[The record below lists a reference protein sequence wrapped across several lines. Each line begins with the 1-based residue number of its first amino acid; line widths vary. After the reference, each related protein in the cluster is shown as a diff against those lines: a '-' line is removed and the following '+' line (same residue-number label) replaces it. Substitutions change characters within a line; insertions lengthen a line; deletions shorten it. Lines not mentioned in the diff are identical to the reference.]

1 VSRLSEI
8 PIVVAA
14 AAAQASSDV
23 GAGGLGR
30 GGLAILVELATLL
43 ERLADADLEGAIDL
57 HSMPMSDLDRTR
69 LQSYL
74 GRGEVRAFLDAEGIS
89 EIQETAIAG
98 IWWIQHRDKQGD
110 LVAEVLEVT
119 AVPKI
124 LARARDEIA
133 SAVLL
138 LRERIDASPPNRVIA
153 PQYGR

>member
-1 VSRLSEI
+1 MSRLSEI
-8 PIVVAA
+8 PIVVASA
-14 AAAQASSDV
+14 APQAPGDAGS
-23 GAGGLGR
+23 GGLGR
-30 GGLAILVELATLL
+30 GGHAILVELATLL
-43 ERLADADLEGAIDL
+43 ERLADSNLEGAIDL

-74 GRGEVRAFLDAEGIS
+74 GRGEVRAFLNAEGIS

-98 IWWIQHRDKQGD
+98 IWWVQHRDKEGD

-138 LRERIDASPPNRVIA
+138 LRERIDASHPNRVIA